1 MENRLDIYE
10 LREQQALYWER
21 FMETGNLYFYLIA
34 QEKAKIIKAKLENDK
49 KLEEEQGLGL

>member
-1 MENRLDIYE
+1 MKNELDIYE
-10 LREQQALYWER
+10 LREQHALYWEK

-34 QEKAKIIKAKLENDK
+34 QEKAKTIKAKLENDK

>member
-1 MENRLDIYE
+1 MENKLDIYE
-10 LREQQALYWER
+10 LREQRALYWQR

-49 KLEEEQGLGL
+49 NLEEEQELGL